1 MGAHCIIT
9 GVPGQALLGEIEG
22 MLLPE
27 IQQRIIMIEVQ
38 GTTALVEF
46 ESERDADAC
55 VGECQ
60 LREATVQVERHEGGV
75 LTPSRAPKRVKPD
88 NKAEKEKRLNRVGLS
103 YRFAPVPRH
112 SAMINACDPHTWY
125 LLHPLQVRP
134 LRSAEKGPRVHRARG
149 RGVDSRAAGGA
160 GSKGWSHATLEG
172 LEPGGAQ
179 RRSGVGGRQEGGA
192 RAPEPCSRIH
202 AHASERLHV
211 DRHSGSACTP
221 VHPHHT
227 TLSLSRDYLL
237 TPLSLP
243 HTGNGCRVRQ
253 GWDLGSDAIFKDM
266 KSVITKSGKETKK
279 GKDEAKKAAKAEE
292 AAAKKEKAEPKAKG
306 GKKGKAA
313 AEAEA
318 APAEEEEAP
327 KNGRSRRKTAGNAKS
342 KDMPPPAVP
351 GSDARSALYS
361 EIDLAM
367 YRPPSVITPEESDLE
382 ARTRSG
388 ITPGA
393 ITGGSANAISPGTMM
408 YALLG
413 TPTPQLPSCS
423 GVAGSMLSPGTLNEL
438 GNMLQS
444 PAPPTTSKRRR
455 GADQGETSKA
465 SPS

>member
-1 MGAHCIIT
+1 MCT
-9 GVPGQALLGEIEG
+9 VPEGQELSPEEQAALQAQAGLTQPSKGS
-22 MLLPE
+22 
-27 IQQRIIMIEVQ
+27 
-38 GTTALVEF
+38 
-46 ESERDADAC
+46 SE
-55 VGECQ
+55 
-60 LREATVQVERHEGGV
+60 
-75 LTPSRAPKRVKPD
+75 
-88 NKAEKEKRLNRVGLS
+88 
-103 YRFAPVPRH
+103 
-112 SAMINACDPHTWY
+112 
-125 LLHPLQVRP
+125 
-134 LRSAEKGPRVHRARG
+134 
-149 RGVDSRAAGGA
+149 A
-160 GSKGWSHATLEG
+160 GSSD
-172 LEPGGAQ
+172 
-179 RRSGVGGRQEGGA
+179 
-192 RAPEPCSRIH
+192 APEPVKKEVRAPRSHQPPPTH
-202 AHASERLHV
+202 ARA
-211 DRHSGSACTP
+211 RHRADG
-221 VHPHHT
+221 
-227 TLSLSRDYLL
+227 TLQPR
-237 TPLSLP
+237 TPLLLRLAPSP
-243 HTGNGCRVRQ
+243 TKSRNGTRALQ

-292 AAAKKEKAEPKAKG
+292 AAAKKAEKAEPKAKG

-318 APAEEEEAP
+318 AAAAEEEEAP
-327 KNGRSRRKTAGNAKS
+327 KNGRSRRKTAGQAKS

-351 GSDARSALYS
+351 GGGDPRAALYS

-413 TPTPQLPSCS
+413 TPTPQLPSCT

-455 GADQGETSKA
+455 GADAGETSKA

>member
-1 MGAHCIIT
+1 MCT
-9 GVPGQALLGEIEG
+9 VPEGEE
-22 MLLPE
+22 
-27 IQQRIIMIEVQ
+27 
-38 GTTALVEF
+38 
-46 ESERDADAC
+46 
-55 VGECQ
+55 
-60 LREATVQVERHEGGV
+60 
-75 LTPSRAPKRVKPD
+75 LTPEQQAALAAKAGLTPPSKDSSPVGPSDGAASEDVKKEVRAPRSP
-88 NKAEKEKRLNRVGLS
+88 
-103 YRFAPVPRH
+103 AP
-112 SAMINACDPHTWY
+112 
-125 LLHPLQVRP
+125 
-134 LRSAEKGPRVHRARG
+134 
-149 RGVDSRAAGGA
+149 
-160 GSKGWSHATLEG
+160 
-172 LEPGGAQ
+172 
-179 RRSGVGGRQEGGA
+179 
-192 RAPEPCSRIH
+192 
-202 AHASERLHV
+202 ASTPTPA
-211 DRHSGSACTP
+211 SACTSTD
-221 VHPHHT
+221 PHHT

>member
-1 MGAHCIIT
+1 MCT
-9 GVPGQALLGEIEG
+9 VPEGQELSPEEQAALQAQAGLTQPSKGS
-22 MLLPE
+22 
-27 IQQRIIMIEVQ
+27 
-38 GTTALVEF
+38 
-46 ESERDADAC
+46 SE
-55 VGECQ
+55 
-60 LREATVQVERHEGGV
+60 
-75 LTPSRAPKRVKPD
+75 
-88 NKAEKEKRLNRVGLS
+88 
-103 YRFAPVPRH
+103 
-112 SAMINACDPHTWY
+112 
-125 LLHPLQVRP
+125 
-134 LRSAEKGPRVHRARG
+134 
-149 RGVDSRAAGGA
+149 A
-160 GSKGWSHATLEG
+160 GSSD
-172 LEPGGAQ
+172 
-179 RRSGVGGRQEGGA
+179 
-192 RAPEPCSRIH
+192 APEPVKKEVRAPRSHQPPPTH
-202 AHASERLHV
+202 ARA
-211 DRHSGSACTP
+211 RHRADG
-221 VHPHHT
+221 
-227 TLSLSRDYLL
+227 TLQPR
-237 TPLSLP
+237 TPLLP
-243 HTGNGCRVRQ
+243 LAPSPTKSRNGTRAWQ

-292 AAAKKEKAEPKAKG
+292 AAAKKAEKAEPKAKG

-318 APAEEEEAP
+318 AAAAEEEEAP
-327 KNGRSRRKTAGNAKS
+327 KNGRSRRKTAGQAKS

-351 GSDARSALYS
+351 GGGDPRAALYS

-413 TPTPQLPSCS
+413 TPTPQLPSCT

-455 GADQGETSKA
+455 GADAGETSKA